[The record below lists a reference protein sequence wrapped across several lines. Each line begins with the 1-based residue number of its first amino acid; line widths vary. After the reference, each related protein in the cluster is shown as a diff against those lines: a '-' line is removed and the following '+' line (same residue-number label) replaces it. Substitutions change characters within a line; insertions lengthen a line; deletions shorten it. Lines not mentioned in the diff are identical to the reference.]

1 LRLEASCTMNIING
15 DYLDE
20 VHQVKPVATVS
31 VRLERKHL
39 HKYGEFLNTCD
50 LSQHETIKRR
60 PDNKLMDISDLT
72 P

>member
-1 LRLEASCTMNIING
+1 
-15 DYLDE
+15 
-20 VHQVKPVATVS
+20 VKPVATVS

-39 HKYGEFLNTCD
+39 HKYGEFLNTSD

>member
-1 LRLEASCTMNIING
+1 MNIIIG

-31 VRLERKHL
+31 VRLERKRL
-39 HKYGEFLNTCD
+39 HEEFLNTCD

-60 PDNKLMDISDLT
+60 PDNKLMHISDLT